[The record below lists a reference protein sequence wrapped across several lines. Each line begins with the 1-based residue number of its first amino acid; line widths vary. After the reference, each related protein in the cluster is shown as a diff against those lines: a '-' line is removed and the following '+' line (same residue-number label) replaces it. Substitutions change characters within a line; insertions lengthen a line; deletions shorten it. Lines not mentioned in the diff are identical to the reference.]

1 MIQQYLHTEEKLSS
15 FIHTYTLLGSQ
26 TEFYI
31 IQFLAYL
38 LNNLR
43 LQLMIQLI
51 HIYIAKKN
59 CRHLCTTFVWA
70 KIYPPLCHTYVRTPL
85 CRRKL
90 APLSQL
96 LIHFIPC
103 HAILEITQIMQQIK
117 CIILILV
124 FHETYT
130 SYENEDQRRN
140 SLNSI
145 EYGKHY
151 LILSSFASCVIYLVE
166 PTDMKKC
173 TCVIKEVYY
182 LEPNHLLQLRC

>member
-1 MIQQYLHTEEKLSS
+1 MHNFRLGQDLS
-15 FIHTYTLLGSQ
+15 
-26 TEFYI
+26 
-31 IQFLAYL
+31 
-38 LNNLR
+38 
-43 LQLMIQLI
+43 
-51 HIYIAKKN
+51 
-59 CRHLCTTFVWA
+59 TTV
-70 KIYPPLCHTYVRTPL
+70 PHVRTYVRTPL

-166 PTDMKKC
+166 PNLKKC
-173 TCVIKEVYY
+173 TCVMKSNPIVLYY
-182 LEPNHLLQLRC
+182 CITRSFILLYKGPEEREWIRT